1 MRPCFRLLAT
11 ALALPCLLIS
21 AVANEVG
28 LESAGPTRFGARF
41 SEDSGK
47 RVATFN
53 GDKGLMAC
61 FTFAAD
67 GNVAVSVQVKL
78 AKGAKTGFKG
88 RLAGKDLTGS
98 VEGNGEAQWVAL
110 GAAKVTAAVLRRPNG
125 RASCPG
131 STHNQRFCR
140 ISRGGRFAERL

>member
-67 GNVAVSVQVKL
+67 GNVAVSVQVKGG
-78 AKGAKTGFKG
+78 GAGIGGQISKSMEK
-88 RLAGKDLTGS
+88 AIS
-98 VEGNGEAQWVAL
+98 SIAQ
-110 GAAKVTAAVLRRPNG
+110 P
-125 RASCPG
+125 
-131 STHNQRFCR
+131 
-140 ISRGGRFAERL
+140 